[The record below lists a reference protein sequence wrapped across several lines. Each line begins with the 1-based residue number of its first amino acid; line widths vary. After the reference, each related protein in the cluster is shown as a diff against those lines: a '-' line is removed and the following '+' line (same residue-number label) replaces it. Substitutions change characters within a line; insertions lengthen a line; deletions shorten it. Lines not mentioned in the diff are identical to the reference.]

1 MYQVVK
7 NHEVLIKKLEK
18 ENEEIKLLLAKKEHE
33 SSLKV
38 DLLNKSI
45 LN

>member
-1 MYQVVK
+1 MHQVVK
-7 NHEVLIKKLEK
+7 NHEALFKKLEK
-18 ENEEIKLLLAKKEHE
+18 ENEVIMFLLAEKELD

>member
-1 MYQVVK
+1 MYKVVK
-7 NHEVLIKKLEK
+7 NHEALIKKLEK
-18 ENEEIKLLLAKKEHE
+18 ENEELKLILAKKEHE

-38 DLLNKSI
+38 DLLNKNI